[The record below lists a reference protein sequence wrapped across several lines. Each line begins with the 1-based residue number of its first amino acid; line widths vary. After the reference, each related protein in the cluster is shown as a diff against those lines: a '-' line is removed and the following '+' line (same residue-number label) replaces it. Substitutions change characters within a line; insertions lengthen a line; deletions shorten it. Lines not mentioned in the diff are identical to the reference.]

1 MKIRPA
7 EEKDIPRLGD
17 LLVQVCRVHWE
28 GRPDLFR
35 DGGRKYSDGELR
47 ILLRDPD
54 RPVLVA
60 LDETGQV
67 QGYAFCVL
75 QRHQGEGSFQDM
87 TTLYLDDLCVDEAC
101 RGRHAGRQLY
111 DAVLA
116 LAREKGCYNVTLNVW
131 ACNAGAMRF
140 YEGCGLHDGYMCVD
154 KDTRGA
160 QPRAIL

>member
-47 ILLRDPD
+47 VLLRDPD

-140 YEGCGLHDGYMCVD
+140 YQGCGLQTQKIGLEVV
-154 KDTRGA
+154 
-160 QPRAIL
+160 L